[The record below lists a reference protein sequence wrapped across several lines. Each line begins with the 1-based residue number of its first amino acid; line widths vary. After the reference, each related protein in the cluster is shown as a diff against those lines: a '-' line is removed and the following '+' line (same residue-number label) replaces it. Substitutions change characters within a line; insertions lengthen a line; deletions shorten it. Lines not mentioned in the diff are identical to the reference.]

1 MRQIIAVSPLNLKR
15 KRTMDTQF
23 IQDNLMLVGL
33 AVVTGAMLLWSFIGG
48 SLSGV
53 AQANTLQATRLIN
66 QDALVLDVRED
77 KEFATGHIP
86 HSRHIPVGQL
96 NGRIKELDKFKGKPI
111 LVSCRSGQRS
121 AQACR
126 ILKKQ
131 GFENVTNLAG
141 GVMAWES
148 ANLPMEKKA

>member
-1 MRQIIAVSPLNLKR
+1 LN
-15 KRTMDTQF
+15 
-23 IQDNLMLVGL
+23 
-33 AVVTGAMLLWSFIGG
+33 A
-48 SLSGV
+48 
-53 AQANTLQATRLIN
+53 
-66 QDALVLDVRED
+66 
-77 KEFATGHIP
+77 
-86 HSRHIPVGQL
+86 
-96 NGRIKELDKFKGKPI
+96 RIKELDKFKSKPI